1 MKMIVG
7 RMKPLKNGAEKGFI
21 FHAIIPALYPFLVKI
36 LLAKLK
42 NLYIQYTW
50 ISIMKKEKLF

>member
-1 MKMIVG
+1 MKMILG
-7 RMKPLKNGAEKGFI
+7 RMKWLKNGAEKGFI

-42 NLYIQYTW
+42 NLFIQYTW
-50 ISIMKKEKLF
+50 ISIMNKENLF

>member
-21 FHAIIPALYPFLVKI
+21 FHATIPALYPFLVKI

-42 NLYIQYTW
+42 NLYIQYT
-50 ISIMKKEKLF
+50 